1 MDWSGVGRRLVRV
14 LIAVAAVAILGV
26 AVSWSL
32 TGEPTRTAVL
42 LWLGIA
48 ALLLVVGT
56 VLVVS
61 VSAWRGMLRAGDQ
74 GERLGGG
81 DVGLLPP
88 QVRSGSRERGGDD
101 R

>member
-1 MDWSGVGRRLVRV
+1 MDWSRVGRRLVRLLV
-14 LIAVAAVAILGV
+14 LVAAVAFLGV

-32 TGEPTRTAVL
+32 SGELTRAAVL
-42 LWLGIA
+42 LWLGIS
-48 ALLLVVGT
+48 ALLLVVGA

-61 VSAWRGMLRAGDQ
+61 VSAWRGMLRAGDR
-74 GERLGGG
+74 GERLGS

-88 QVRSGSRERGGDD
+88 QIRSGSRERGGDD

>member
-1 MDWSGVGRRLVRV
+1 MDWHAVWRRLVRV
-14 LIAVAAVAILGV
+14 LVLVAAVAVLGV
-26 AVSWSL
+26 AVSWGL
-32 TGEPTRTAVL
+32 TGELTRAGVL
-42 LWLGIA
+42 LWLGIS

-61 VSAWRGMLRAGDQ
+61 VSAWRGMLRAGDR

-88 QVRSGSRERGGDD
+88 QVRSRDRGEGT